1 MYNYEVVLASGKKKE
16 AKRQNA
22 GAFDFTSVSPSSD
35 FLWSRARAKA
45 HWENQPSLPLS
56 PPLPLPPP
64 PNSHENQSVLVL
76 SYVARSIHSLF
87 PKIKTRNIPLNNFFD
102 INRIKSSYHRDDIF
116 KKTSF
121 IQNKYIYIYSYCIL
135 LRDTKVTIFNWYRV
149 IEEKIHG

>member
-1 MYNYEVVLASGKKKE
+1 MFLHRGKR
-16 AKRQNA
+16 KRRNVKMPVHL
-22 GAFDFTSVSPSSD
+22 TSPP
-35 FLWSRARAKA
+35 FHPPPTFYGRARAKA

-76 SYVARSIHSLF
+76 WYVARSIHSLF

>member
-35 FLWSRARAKA
+35 FLWSRSSKSPLGKPTLP
-45 HWENQPSLPLS
+45 PSLS
-56 PPLPLPPP
+56 PPPLPPP

-76 SYVARSIHSLF
+76 WYVARSIHSLF